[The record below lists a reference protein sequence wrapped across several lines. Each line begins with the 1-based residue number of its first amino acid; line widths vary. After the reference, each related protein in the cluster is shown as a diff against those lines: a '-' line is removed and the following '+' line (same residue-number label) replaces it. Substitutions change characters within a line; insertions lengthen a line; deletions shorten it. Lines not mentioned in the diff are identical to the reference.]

1 MKWRTNKHS
10 SSNACL
16 SNFISLYIFL
26 SVYHSIYPS
35 IYRTINLQQTTC
47 LFNVL
52 PLFLSPITSYR
63 VFQKW
68 FVSFKMFS
76 FCHHFPTRVVKNTV
90 QLYCIWRFLG
100 SSNYTGNVLNIV
112 FFLQMLWF
120 FWTLQVLLQRWCSTC
135 HCVLTLTPRGNQE
148 RPGSGIYL
156 NIFEKHNI

>member
-26 SVYHSIYPS
+26 SVYHPIYPS

-68 FVSFKMFS
+68 FVFVQDVQFLPPLPHQGRKKYCTIVLYLTISGYQQIYRVFIKY
-76 FCHHFPTRVVKNTV
+76 CVFPKNVVIFPNYASSAAAPVFDQPLCTHTDTEGKPREARVRNT
-90 QLYCIWRFLG
+90 F
-100 SSNYTGNVLNIV
+100 
-112 FFLQMLWF
+112 
-120 FWTLQVLLQRWCSTC
+120 
-135 HCVLTLTPRGNQE
+135 
-148 RPGSGIYL
+148 
-156 NIFEKHNI
+156 